1 MPAAAHDP
9 AGDGHRS
16 SLLHPDRILDHGVA
30 RGQDARPMKRL
41 FGWPPGSP
49 TGRAKPAGIDLA
61 LEQTLEAFSDGI
73 SIADLS
79 QHDHPLVY
87 VNSAFERLSGYRREE
102 LIGRNCRFL
111 QGAERAQPAVAEM
124 ARIIAERRD
133 ATIVLR
139 NYRRDGTPFWNELRL
154 RPLRNAEGEVTHYIG
169 SMRDVT
175 AFHDLNQRLALA
187 ASVDEV
193 SGLLTRRGLI
203 DRLAATEAAGAV
215 LVLCCDID
223 QLRDVNATYG
233 RAAGDI
239 LLREMGRRLGAAP
252 GLIAAGRLGA
262 GRFAASLHR
271 PRDAE
276 ASIAGLHAALRQPY
290 TLPGATVALT
300 ISLGWSEAA
309 WSACQAEPLLFE
321 AEAALYAAKAAGHG
335 ERRAFDPAVERE
347 ARRRLRMTADLRNAL
362 AQREFLL
369 HYQPKVEVA
378 TGRIIG
384 LEALLRWHN
393 PIFGLQS
400 PDRFLPI
407 AEQSGLIVEIGAW
420 ALAEAART
428 AAELRRRGHAVQ
440 VAVNVSPVQ
449 FHRDDIPALLRRIL
463 AETGAEPGWIS
474 IELTETVLADRTAR
488 TLACF
493 AALREMGIGLA
504 MDDFGTGFASLDQLR
519 SLPFTEVKLDRSFVR
534 NLHSDPVQSAIVAG
548 TLGVARALGIT
559 AICEGVETEA
569 ERQHLLVL
577 GCPVAQGYL
586 FSLPLDKED
595 LFWLLEK
602 HANLPVAAE

>member
-1 MPAAAHDP
+1 MTLRAGMMPASLRRFLARRLGLP
-9 AGDGHRS
+9 A
-16 SLLHPDRILDHGVA
+16 DRAEVGGL
-30 RGQDARPMKRL
+30 
-41 FGWPPGSP
+41 
-49 TGRAKPAGIDLA
+49 DLA
-61 LEQTLEAFSDGI
+61 LEQTMEGFSDGI

-79 QHDHPLVY
+79 QQDYPLVY
-87 VNSAFERLSGYRREE
+87 VNSAFERITGYRREE
-102 LIGRNCRFL
+102 LVGRNCRFL
-111 QGAERAQPAVAEM
+111 QGVERAQPAIADI
-124 ARIIAERRD
+124 ARIVAERRD
-133 ATIVLR
+133 ATVVLR
-139 NYRRDGTPFWNELRL
+139 NFRRDGTPFWNELSL
-154 RPLRNAEGEVTHYIG
+154 RPLRNAGGQVTHYLG

-175 AFHDLNQRLALA
+175 AFHDLNERLTRA
-187 ASVDEV
+187 ASFDEV

-203 DRLAATEAAGAV
+203 DRLAATETAEAV
-215 LVLCCDID
+215 LMLCCDVD

-233 RAAGDI
+233 RPAGDI
-239 LLREMGRRLGAAP
+239 LLHELGRRLGQAP
-252 GLIAAGRLGA
+252 GLIAASRLGA
-262 GRFAASLHR
+262 GQFAAALHR
-271 PRDAE
+271 PPDAE
-276 ASIAGLHAALRQPY
+276 AAIASLHAALRQPY

-300 ISLGWSEAA
+300 VTLGCAEAA
-309 WSACQAEPLLFE
+309 RSACQVETLLFE
-321 AEAALYAAKAAGHG
+321 AEVALYAAKAAGHG

-347 ARRRLRMTADLRNAL
+347 ARRRLRMTADLRSAL
-362 AQREFLL
+362 AQREFVL
-369 HYQPKVEVA
+369 HYQPKVELA

-400 PDRFLPI
+400 PERFLPV

-428 AAELRRRGHAVQ
+428 VAELRRLGHAVQ

-463 AETGAEPGWIS
+463 AETGAQPGWIS

-534 NLHSDPVQSAIVAG
+534 NLHRDPVQSAIVTG

-569 ERQHLLVL
+569 ERRHLLAL

-586 FSLPLDKED
+586 FSLPLAKED
-595 LFWLLEK
+595 LLWLLEK
-602 HANLPVAAE
+602 HAVLPVAAA